1 MQTFIFGSDFSISF
15 SVFRFLWFALI
26 KMQLHVPR
34 YWEETTSSLS
44 KPSCRFEAGP
54 FSSVGPSST
63 CGCPGAES
71 ASAATQRA
79 PPSVVESGGRSACS
93 RPVTL
98 RTAGQREARVPPSSE
113 AASFAVWQ
121 TGRVQ
126 GRDSSR
132 WEFGKPVSHGSLG
145 SVLRNVLPCL
155 MRESV
160 GVMGVVPPRPVLCG
174 SGASSARQVAPGALS
189 HQRGGRHQ
197 GRVLSPAQRRA
208 GLSASS

>member
-34 YWEETTSSLS
+34 YWEATTSSLS

-98 RTAGQREARVPPSSE
+98 RTAGQREARVPPLPRRRRSRCGRWVACRGVTLPGGSSGSPL
-113 AASFAVWQ
+113 AMAVWGQ
-121 TGRVQ
+121 
-126 GRDSSR
+126 
-132 WEFGKPVSHGSLG
+132 F
-145 SVLRNVLPCL
+145 
-155 MRESV
+155 
-160 GVMGVVPPRPVLCG
+160 
-174 SGASSARQVAPGALS
+174 
-189 HQRGGRHQ
+189 
-197 GRVLSPAQRRA
+197 
-208 GLSASS
+208 